1 MLWHVASFGWESPS
15 RRQVLPC
22 AQLWCPAPQDE
33 EGCHGCRDSRAP
45 AGRGTIGNTSN
56 SSFLSL
62 PLCWGGPIAM
72 LCLVQKIT
80 AHVGSNLTLH
90 YLAVNHLP
98 HDLTSIF
105 FFLCESLS
113 CKTGCRYAF
122 VSFSHHLLLVGLVT
136 HSAVWKQLVGLRGSK
151 LKCPHTN
158 AVHAVEWL
166 VLFSVGDVL

>member
-1 MLWHVASFGWESPS
+1 
-15 RRQVLPC
+15 
-22 AQLWCPAPQDE
+22 
-33 EGCHGCRDSRAP
+33 
-45 AGRGTIGNTSN
+45 
-56 SSFLSL
+56 
-62 PLCWGGPIAM
+62 M

-80 AHVGSNLTLH
+80 AHVGSNLMLH

-136 HSAVWKQLVGLRGSK
+136 HSAVWPQLVGLRGPK
-151 LKCPHTN
+151 LKCPHTK